1 MGHSE
6 TAAQIESKLRAA
18 LNPVDFQLV
27 DESHLHAGHAGARGG
42 GGHFRV
48 RIVSEQFRGQ
58 NRLARQRAVYGAL
71 GAMMERE
78 IHALSMACLSPEEAE
93 AGA

>member
-1 MGHSE
+1 MGHPE
-6 TAAQIESKLRAA
+6 TAALIESKLRAA
-18 LNPVDFQLV
+18 LNPTEFQIV

-48 RIVSEQFRGQ
+48 RIVSQQFQGQ

-71 GAMMERE
+71 GTMMEKE
-78 IHALSMACLSPEEAE
+78 IHALSMACLSPEEAVE
-93 AGA
+93 